1 MMQACEEG
9 GYPPPAWQELSAALR
24 VIFQPH
30 PAAADEDSERSDVP
44 DAPINVSDVPVNEA
58 DEAVNE
64 ADETVNETV
73 ETINEAINARQ
84 QWFIAQ
90 ISAGRQSGW
99 ADLAQQWQVSRAT
112 ARRDI
117 AGLKARGLIEFVGA
131 RKTGFYRLTKQ
142 A

>member
-44 DAPINVSDVPVNEA
+44 DVPINVPANETIH
-58 DEAVNE
+58 ETIETVNE

-73 ETINEAINARQ
+73 NARQ

-90 ISAGRQSGW
+90 VVAGRQSGW

-112 ARRDI
+112 AQRDI
-117 AGLKARGLIEFVGA
+117 ADLKARGLIEFVGA
-131 RKTGFYRLTKQ
+131 RRMGFYRLTKQ